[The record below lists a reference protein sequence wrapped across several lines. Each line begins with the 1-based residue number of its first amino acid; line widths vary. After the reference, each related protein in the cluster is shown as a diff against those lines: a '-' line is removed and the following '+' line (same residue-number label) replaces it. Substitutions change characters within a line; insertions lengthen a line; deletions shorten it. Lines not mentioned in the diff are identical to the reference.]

1 MKRAET
7 IEALKTNEEVLRG
20 RFGVKSLALFG
31 SVARDEARRSSDVDV
46 LVDFDRPVSLFDLAA
61 LREHLE
67 DVLGAS
73 EVDLTLRDSIYPA
86 LRERILGEAVYVYG
100 EEMEVS
106 H

>member
-1 MKRAET
+1 MNKSET
-7 IEALKTNEEVLRG
+7 IHALRNDESELRS

-31 SVARDEARRSSDVDV
+31 SVARDEATAGSDVDV
-46 LVDFDRPVSLFDLAA
+46 LVDFDRPISLFNLVA

-67 DVLGAS
+67 EVLGARK
-73 EVDLTLRDSIYPA
+73 VDVTLRDSIYPA